1 MITPAPEEVM
11 DFCYKPMD
19 SIRKE
24 LEKKPEL
31 YTAWF
36 AIAFPIVEKHIK
48 EVSDKN

>member
-1 MITPAPEEVM
+1 
-11 DFCYKPMD
+11 MD